1 MQKIKHIVTR
11 IAFETAKIIVNT
23 NPYDIVN
30 FFINP

>member
-1 MQKIKHIVTR
+1 MQKLKHIVKL
-11 IAFETAKIIVNT
+11 IAFETAKHIVNS